1 MNLEETSRLVWTCQ
15 ANAGVTVLGPEHHL
29 NIAASRICVVADHV
43 HTFMTTVRHLSTPD
57 HKDRLKMVTPAVL
70 RSAVAVKQ
78 HHVHMDQNLRVLF

>member
-70 RSAVAVKQ
+70 RSAVAV
-78 HHVHMDQNLRVLF
+78 